1 MQTLDLVLVSIGTL
15 HDDSALYF
23 AKVSATAH
31 FSHDPRLSQLY
42 QRVSSET
49 DDVTVHGMQKISHV
63 TWHYSTAELP
73 KAKRKGP
80 GLLQFC

>member
-15 HDDSALYF
+15 HDDSVLYF
-23 AKVSATAH
+23 AATAH

-42 QRVSSET
+42 QHVSSET

-80 GLLQFC
+80 ALLQFC